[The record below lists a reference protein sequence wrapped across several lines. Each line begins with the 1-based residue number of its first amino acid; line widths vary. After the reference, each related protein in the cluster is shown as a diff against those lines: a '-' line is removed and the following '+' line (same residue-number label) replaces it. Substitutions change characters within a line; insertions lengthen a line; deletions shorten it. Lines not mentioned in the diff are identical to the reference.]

1 MPQAYRREKETAG
14 QPGVREDV
22 DIPVEIQKHT
32 CRNIRAMPSM
42 QEWSP
47 GKYRCLERSADTST
61 MNINSGICVRLNN
74 AVSGRERWS
83 LFAADQ
89 RELQPDRAADLLRQD
104 YYYEQDLT
112 IRALAGVDSE
122 VEPTANQP

>member
-1 MPQAYRREKETAG
+1 
-14 QPGVREDV
+14 
-22 DIPVEIQKHT
+22 
-32 CRNIRAMPSM
+32 
-42 QEWSP
+42 
-47 GKYRCLERSADTST
+47 

-89 RELQPDRAADLLRQD
+89 RELQPDRVADLLRQD